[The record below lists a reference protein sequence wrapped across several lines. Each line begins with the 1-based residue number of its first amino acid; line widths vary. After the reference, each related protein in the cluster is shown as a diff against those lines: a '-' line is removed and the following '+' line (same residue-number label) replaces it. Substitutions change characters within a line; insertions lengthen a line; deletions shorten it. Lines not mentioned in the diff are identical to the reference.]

1 MNITHSP
8 DPYHYYDFHKCM
20 PTPTP
25 NLNSNLRLILNLT
38 SNTVWTLK
46 HLLSKRALCKR
57 PQKDNC
63 PHSNVFYLNIC
74 PHKCSYT
81 NIVNTHTHTPHQLIT
96 SASTKRTDICAL
108 KRGAH
113 LWRHNSHTHPPT
125 HCAGELWT
133 VLSAVICCMCVCG
146 RLGQWW
152 RERCLK
158 TTQKKLWAKIVRGIR
173 QEGAERKSRVFIS
186 W

>member
-81 NIVNTHTHTPHQLIT
+81 NIANTHTPPPVDNVCFNQTHRHMCFKAWSAPVKASQSYTPSYALCW
-96 SASTKRTDICAL
+96 RTVD
-108 KRGAH
+108 R
-113 LWRHNSHTHPPT
+113 P
-125 HCAGELWT
+125 
-133 VLSAVICCMCVCG
+133 LSSNMLYVC
-146 RLGQWW
+146 
-152 RERCLK
+152 
-158 TTQKKLWAKIVRGIR
+158 LWATGPMM
-173 QEGAERKSRVFIS
+173 ERALP
-186 W
+186 